1 VAGRTRVDVLG
12 LACVADASPEA
23 AGGDAGASTSG
34 KGTGPGGAAITSGA
48 REAAGA
54 AGIALPALPLPSIV
68 LPASME
74 VAFIPPPWWDAEV
87 DPGTAAAL
95 AAGGAAGAAAA
106 GGKGPAEGREKLVG
120 LFPGLFL
127 STAQARLIRPVLQLD
142 TGLVELLSPLEQP
155 YLDIACT
162 PEDVEDILSQSLDE
176 AAADALALEHPDGAE
191 EAGSGSGAVA
201 LPAAR
206 ASRCL
211 YTHIELSPV
220 AMLSEA
226 AQLTP
231 FSDLNQSPRNMY
243 QCQMGKQ
250 TMGTPLHSWGR
261 RTDTKLFRLQNPQAP
276 LVQTGAQGEWGMD
289 EYPNGCNAV
298 VAVIAYTGYDM
309 EDAFILNKASYE
321 RGFGHAS
328 VYKVCKFDLTEHKGA
343 ADAGRF
349 LFHNTYV
356 KGEQPYKLGAAPGA
370 DGAAAPAKGPDG
382 EPLRP
387 RVGDRI
393 APNLD
398 EDGLPPVGT
407 LLRYGDPIY
416 AVLDTTTGTH
426 KLARHKEIEP
436 AYVDEVRILGMGAGT
451 GHSSAAAATPGVQ
464 NVSVKLRFNRNPVVG
479 DKFSSRHGQ
488 KGVLS
493 FLWPQQD
500 MPFAESGMSPDVII
514 NPHAFPSRM
523 TIGMLVESMAGK
535 AGALHG
541 HFQDATPFRFDERHR
556 VADYFGEQLRSA
568 GYAYYGTEALHS
580 GVTGEPLHCDIYLGV
595 VYYQRLRHMVSDKSQ
610 ARATGPINQLTRQPV
625 KGRKKH
631 GGIRFGEMERDSL
644 LAHGASFLLHDRLH
658 NSSDRHLALVCRAC
672 GSMLSTYSLPA
683 AASVLS
689 LPDDPDA
696 PLTATGPMVPVQ
708 TTAGG
713 GVTTTLL
720 NFSASSGGGAG
731 GAAAP
736 AGAVPVVNRSQRVPM
751 CRNCGSGKDVVP
763 VPMPYVLRY
772 LANELAAMNIKIELA
787 LGAGP
792 YGPQ

>member
-1 VAGRTRVDVLG
+1 
-12 LACVADASPEA
+12 
-23 AGGDAGASTSG
+23 
-34 KGTGPGGAAITSGA
+34 
-48 REAAGA
+48 
-54 AGIALPALPLPSIV
+54 
-68 LPASME
+68 ME
-74 VAFIPPPWWDAEV
+74 VAFIPPPWWDAES
-87 DPGTAAAL
+87 DPAVAAAKAAAPTAGAESGSGAGAGAGAGAGSSSAL
-95 AAGGAAGAAAA
+95 ARKGGDAEADGGAS
-106 GGKGPAEGREKLVG
+106 GGKVVG

-127 STAQARLIRPVLQLD
+127 STTQARLVRPVLQLD

-155 YLDIACT
+155 YLDVACT
-162 PEDVEDILSQSLDE
+162 PEDVEEILGLPLGGS
-176 AAADALALEHPDGAE
+176 
-191 EAGSGSGAVA
+191 SGSADEESGLVA
-201 LPAAR
+201 GN
-206 ASRCL
+206 RCL

-220 AMLSEA
+220 AMLSEV

-250 TMGTPLHSWGR
+250 TMGTPVHSWER
-261 RTDTKLFRLQNPQAP
+261 RTDTKMFRLQNPQAP
-276 LVQTGAQGEWGMD
+276 IVQTAAQREWGMD
-289 EYPNGCNAV
+289 EYPAGANAV

-309 EDAFILNKASYE
+309 EDACIVNKSSYE

-328 VYKVCKFDLTEHKGA
+328 VYKTHSFDLTEHKTS

-349 LFHNTYV
+349 IFHNTYLR
-356 KGEQPYKLGAAPGA
+356 GEAPYKFAVSGSEGSAAGLRKE
-370 DGAAAPAKGPDG
+370 DGRRPQIG
-382 EPLRP
+382 E
-387 RVGDRI
+387 RI

-416 AVLDTTTGTH
+416 AVLDTTEGTH
-426 KLARHKEIEP
+426 KLARHKELEP
-436 AYVDEVRILGMGAGT
+436 AYVDEVRILGMGGGSAHSGAAAGT
-451 GHSSAAAATPGVQ
+451 PGIQ
-464 NVSVKLRFNRNPVVG
+464 NVSIKLRFNRNPVVG

-493 FLWPQQD
+493 FLWPQAD
-500 MPFAESGMSPDVII
+500 MPFSASGMSPDVII

-523 TIGMLVESMAGK
+523 TIGMLIESMAGK

-541 HFQDATPFRFDERHR
+541 TFQDATPFRFNEKHR
-556 VADYFGEQLRSA
+556 VVDYFGTQLRAA
-568 GYAYYGTEALHS
+568 GYAYYGTEPLYS
-580 GVTGEPLHCDIYLGV
+580 GVTGEPLHCDIYIGC

-610 ARATGPINQLTRQPV
+610 VRATGPINQLTRQPV

-658 NSSDRHLALVCRAC
+658 NSSDRHLALVCRRC

-689 LPDDPDA
+689 LPGDPDA
-696 PLTATGPMVPVQ
+696 PLAATGGLVPVQ
-708 TTAGG
+708 TNPGS

-720 NFSASSGGGAG
+720 NFSGAAATAGGAG
-731 GAAAP
+731 AAP
-736 AGAVPVVNRSQRVPM
+736 AGTAPVINRAQRVPM
-751 CRNCGSGKDVVP
+751 CRNCGTGAHVAP
-763 VPMPYVLRY
+763 VAMPYVLRY

-787 LGAGP
+787 LGPGP
-792 YGPQ
+792 YGVK